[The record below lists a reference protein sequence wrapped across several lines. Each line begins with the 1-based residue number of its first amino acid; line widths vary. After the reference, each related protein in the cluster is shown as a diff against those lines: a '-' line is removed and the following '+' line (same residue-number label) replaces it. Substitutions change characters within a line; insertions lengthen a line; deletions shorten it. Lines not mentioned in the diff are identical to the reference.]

1 MEEKEGLGLG
11 KKYFNELSDIEYEL
25 RLLKEGKIYEFTNNK
40 FDGSLK
46 TRASRLEESIVN
58 LLYKI
63 EHNIEGSAEMVAKI
77 DYSGLNDILI

>member
-11 KKYFNELSDIEYEL
+11 EKYFNELSDIEYEL

-46 TRASRLEESIVN
+46 TRVEKLEERIIN

-63 EHNIEGSAEMVAKI
+63 EYSKDGSAEIATKI
-77 DYSGLNDILI
+77 DFGFLNDLLI